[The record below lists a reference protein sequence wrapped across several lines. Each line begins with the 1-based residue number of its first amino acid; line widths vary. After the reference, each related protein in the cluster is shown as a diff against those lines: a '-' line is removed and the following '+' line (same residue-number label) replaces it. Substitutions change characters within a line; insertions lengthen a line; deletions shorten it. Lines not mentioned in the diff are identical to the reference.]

1 MEIEDLNYF
10 VSNIQGEIKFDYS
23 IKKLN
28 WFNIGGKVKVFFKPQ
43 SLKEL
48 KDFLE
53 LYKKRG
59 KIFILGAGSNVLFN
73 DKVYEGVVIKLGNSF
88 SNISKLNDT
97 KIIAGSSCSQK
108 NYLNMQKKIILAV
121 WNLCIVIPG
130 TIGGGLRMNSGC
142 FGKEFKDLLISIQAI
157 DFSGKIQTFPS

>member
-28 WFNIGGKVKVFFKPQ
+28 WFNIGGKAKVFFKPQ

-53 LYKKRG
+53 LYKK
-59 KIFILGAGSNVLFN
+59 KEKFLFWSWFKCFI
-73 DKVYEGVVIKLGNSF
+73 
-88 SNISKLNDT
+88 
-97 KIIAGSSCSQK
+97 
-108 NYLNMQKKIILAV
+108 
-121 WNLCIVIPG
+121 
-130 TIGGGLRMNSGC
+130 
-142 FGKEFKDLLISIQAI
+142 
-157 DFSGKIQTFPS
+157 